1 MAASGLNHAAPRRR
15 PGSCPPSTRQLHCI
29 ETLYATHRHV
39 PSPHYCFDPD
49 ALLAKSIQQQ
59 LERLYRG
66 PNADASP
73 RQRPSS
79 ASQPHR
85 GRSTNSKQHGSGSQ
99 ARLSLTQSTPGAK
112 RGESSFSLSR
122 LSTPCSKRL
131 VASLSSPQPQRPH
144 GTTAAAISL
153 LTSTLPEPSQPP
165 AWCRQRGKE
174 EIIENELEP
183 VPNLIGL
190 SDYFMKRP
198 HFVYRPHSTGGGEAS
213 TSTADLYSGWH
224 DLDGARCHSRTRVTP
239 QLSRSSSST
248 TPGLPNSSSIRRPT
262 LQFGV
267 LPSSVVRRCAAGFS
281 GQPKPSQ
288 RIDTSAPAAD
298 HSRGVN
304 GAPLPP
310 GEAAIGVH
318 ASEPSSSSRHS
329 ASTFFLD
336 SEEVFFDEDPLAT
349 QLLQGPEAA
358 KCPATMHAPASEQA
372 AREHE
377 RADDPA
383 ASGTRA
389 AAALEPLVVESL
401 SSSAAQHAL
410 LPRAPETPSDPVASF
425 SSFSTDPASS
435 AAAGQ
440 PAAPATPK
448 PPSKSTLFL
457 RKRSP
462 SPWHRCRT
470 IDNLL
475 QKLLRLRV
483 QYERVRHQGHG
494 PCGVCDKSFL
504 EPPLSRDGSRTL
516 DQFHAVRSAAVF
528 AVAAG
533 TQHPTFAA
541 LSTSVT
547 GIKMLA
553 FIFSAASVAANA
565 ASCAGAAD
573 CTTEWRLIDTASGS
587 TGAIFGGFASCATAS
602 ALDTHIRSI
611 RGSSADAILLL
622 PLLRRIGKDIRAGQ
636 KGSEASTAE
645 DTASRT
651 TSGATDRGVEALLRA
666 LREEVRMD
674 DATYAELLRELHGSS
689 LSPVAGSSAAS
700 SAEATHT
707 VVLFPH
713 SMPHPPFAPP
723 HHTTG
728 CCDAAVATM
737 ASPPSPPEVNAEN
750 NHADGRARGAPLQ
763 AYEENLPSAPAAVLE
778 PLHAGEGAPCSQ
790 RFSSISS
797 IKLRSDSCVRGLA
810 APALTSHE
818 ETDASAPGP
827 VAELHPATATI
838 PAALG
843 SVFDDL
849 VHKSVQHS
857 QLRIIDE
864 LEGALRARLGKD
876 EEDAR
881 WEVCRRG
888 VNEEEVLR
896 RRALALDEAVK
907 GVDLLRQCRYLRA
920 RILGPQ
926 RGFAELCILK
936 ERGRCGNLW
945 AELLIRQEL
954 LVSLCSDAGERARA
968 EIEFEEQLKRTNW
981 IQTHAARDTTPI
993 KVNWAEW
1000 GGGVIGDMPFAPPL
1014 TGEQLS
1020 APTGDAPTKTSVTG
1034 DAPESVAASPL
1045 DIGLSVE
1052 KDVVEAAAPPAEDE
1066 SVADEHARGEDGIH
1080 LLPFPSFVV
1089 DGNLLGNG
1097 AGVPNE
1103 LRDWDEEQQRQSVA
1117 RHSGAVLTVPEH
1129 VDGIPIRMEGEL
1141 ENVSSREALASLADV
1156 APLPREASS
1165 PAAKGR
1171 AVDAMSDVQPH
1182 SAAPPAF
1189 SASEPKSS
1197 HNLQRP
1203 VMALPEDGELL
1214 PSANTPKTAEVESAA
1229 AAENAAAGAASRAE
1243 SQHPAGCHSVEYVQR
1258 RSLTTKAADTQE
1270 TVALTAASSVRLAK
1284 RRAAHAAE
1292 HHHGGLMTAIEP
1304 DEDGELVEGEVS
1316 QGLIAL
1322 TTPAAT
1328 TAAAGMVRFQEKCSA
1343 DEPHSKVHPQDV
1355 PRPLPRPAS
1364 TSAEMEHI
1372 EGRPSIDV
1380 HAAYGKVQGEG
1391 GQLQAPS
1398 VMESGADYALQRLPP
1413 PQLSA
1418 GNAADAEIR
1427 QPAQQPHSSVAS
1439 AEDSHASPP
1448 VSAQL
1453 QQTSAQTERSVSML
1467 GEDHMTDFAESPTD
1481 SRHFMSPLVTRSEK
1495 DSPNVVNAEVN
1506 LEVEEDE
1513 GDERADY
1520 GTYGTQQ
1527 LFKHVVSPPALRHCS
1542 TPAFFSSLVSTH
1554 LLEPTTEEDGKAP
1567 DVDGARDDHSR
1578 VRDEDASYEPGGDR
1592 DVAEEGAPR
1601 KRVEVEKCED
1611 ATNVLLLHGVD
1622 HAGDAVSE
1630 ELLCSVVHT
1639 ACFTDTECGGA
1650 DSGRHDEASVPS
1662 EGSLH
1667 RSLASP
1673 CTECENSAQ
1682 TSSSTAGK
1690 GQLKYDRSL
1699 DSDVLT
1705 PVARGLRQQCW
1716 EENSAAARLYKERA
1730 EEEHQLPAPHI
1741 PEFVWSVL
1749 AHQLQ
1754 KRDVNAKT
1762 AAEAPGTTGTPCGG
1776 AAGKGTEWRR
1786 RGGEHY
1792 ADCSREASSRGGFR
1806 DDGRASWSTE
1816 DSQPNSVPLT
1826 REHDTMQ
1833 HGSFIPQRWPLPCDE
1848 VTRSSP
1854 AQNPEMSGAAA
1865 AVLRIMLVDCPF
1877 ELHLRIRKRFS
1888 VAASPLLSHELSR
1901 APLRVG
1907 IPVHIA
1913 DSSTEEAQSNT

>member
-1 MAASGLNHAAPRRR
+1 MWAAAATKNSQHLCLSTLRLAFALLMCVCDRQGDLNRTTMAASGLNHAAPRRR

-85 GRSTNSKQHGSGSQ
+85 GRSTNSKQHGSGSR

-112 RGESSFSLSR
+112 RDESSFSLSR

-198 HFVYRPHSTGGGEAS
+198 HFVYRPRSTGGSEAS
-213 TSTADLYSGWH
+213 TSAADLYSGWH

-448 PPSKSTLFL
+448 PPSRSTLFL

-504 EPPLSRDGSRTL
+504 EPPLYACSKSAATQGKCFSSLST
-516 DQFHAVRSAAVF
+516 FAGTVRSHSRR
-528 AVAAG
+528 G
-533 TQHPTFAA
+533 RTQQQGRQPHARPVSRGSQRSG
-541 LSTSVT
+541 LCS
-547 GIKMLA
+547 GCGH
-553 FIFSAASVAANA
+553 SAP
-565 ASCAGAAD
+565 
-573 CTTEWRLIDTASGS
+573 
-587 TGAIFGGFASCATAS
+587 
-602 ALDTHIRSI
+602 HIRSAVDVGNGDQDASLHLF
-611 RGSSADAILLL
+611 RGFRRCECCEVLLPHDTVVPVPPTVPRNGASLTPRRGRRGPSSVASPAAPPRQRSTRMSDPFAAARPMPSYYCPCHSETASHRRPSARRSEEGDRCREGVRDEAGARAALDLDAKDHLLL
-622 PLLRRIGKDIRAGQ
+622 KLLRRIGKDIRAGQ

-666 LREEVRMD
+666 LREEVHMD
-674 DATYAELLRELHGSS
+674 DATYAELLRELHGSG

-700 SAEATHT
+700 SAEPTHT

-763 AYEENLPSAPAAVLE
+763 TYEENLPSAPAAVLE

-857 QLRIIDE
+857 QLRIIDA

-896 RRALALDEAVK
+896 RRALALEEAVK
-907 GVDLLRQCRYLRA
+907 GVDLVRQCRYLRA
-920 RILGPQ
+920 RILV
-926 RGFAELCILK
+926 AETELK
-936 ERGRCGNLW
+936 E
-945 AELLIRQEL
+945 
-954 LVSLCSDAGERARA
+954 
-968 EIEFEEQLKRTNW
+968 
-981 IQTHAARDTTPI
+981 
-993 KVNWAEW
+993 
-1000 GGGVIGDMPFAPPL
+1000 
-1014 TGEQLS
+1014 
-1020 APTGDAPTKTSVTG
+1020 
-1034 DAPESVAASPL
+1034 
-1045 DIGLSVE
+1045 
-1052 KDVVEAAAPPAEDE
+1052 
-1066 SVADEHARGEDGIH
+1066 
-1080 LLPFPSFVV
+1080 
-1089 DGNLLGNG
+1089 
-1097 AGVPNE
+1097 
-1103 LRDWDEEQQRQSVA
+1103 
-1117 RHSGAVLTVPEH
+1117 
-1129 VDGIPIRMEGEL
+1129 
-1141 ENVSSREALASLADV
+1141 
-1156 APLPREASS
+1156 
-1165 PAAKGR
+1165 
-1171 AVDAMSDVQPH
+1171 
-1182 SAAPPAF
+1182 
-1189 SASEPKSS
+1189 
-1197 HNLQRP
+1197 
-1203 VMALPEDGELL
+1203 
-1214 PSANTPKTAEVESAA
+1214 
-1229 AAENAAAGAASRAE
+1229 
-1243 SQHPAGCHSVEYVQR
+1243 
-1258 RSLTTKAADTQE
+1258 
-1270 TVALTAASSVRLAK
+1270 
-1284 RRAAHAAE
+1284 
-1292 HHHGGLMTAIEP
+1292 
-1304 DEDGELVEGEVS
+1304 
-1316 QGLIAL
+1316 
-1322 TTPAAT
+1322 
-1328 TAAAGMVRFQEKCSA
+1328 
-1343 DEPHSKVHPQDV
+1343 
-1355 PRPLPRPAS
+1355 
-1364 TSAEMEHI
+1364 
-1372 EGRPSIDV
+1372 
-1380 HAAYGKVQGEG
+1380 
-1391 GQLQAPS
+1391 
-1398 VMESGADYALQRLPP
+1398 
-1413 PQLSA
+1413 
-1418 GNAADAEIR
+1418 
-1427 QPAQQPHSSVAS
+1427 
-1439 AEDSHASPP
+1439 
-1448 VSAQL
+1448 
-1453 QQTSAQTERSVSML
+1453 
-1467 GEDHMTDFAESPTD
+1467 
-1481 SRHFMSPLVTRSEK
+1481 
-1495 DSPNVVNAEVN
+1495 
-1506 LEVEEDE
+1506 
-1513 GDERADY
+1513 
-1520 GTYGTQQ
+1520 
-1527 LFKHVVSPPALRHCS
+1527 
-1542 TPAFFSSLVSTH
+1542 
-1554 LLEPTTEEDGKAP
+1554 
-1567 DVDGARDDHSR
+1567 
-1578 VRDEDASYEPGGDR
+1578 
-1592 DVAEEGAPR
+1592 
-1601 KRVEVEKCED
+1601 
-1611 ATNVLLLHGVD
+1611 
-1622 HAGDAVSE
+1622 
-1630 ELLCSVVHT
+1630 
-1639 ACFTDTECGGA
+1639 
-1650 DSGRHDEASVPS
+1650 
-1662 EGSLH
+1662 
-1667 RSLASP
+1667 
-1673 CTECENSAQ
+1673 
-1682 TSSSTAGK
+1682 
-1690 GQLKYDRSL
+1690 
-1699 DSDVLT
+1699 
-1705 PVARGLRQQCW
+1705 
-1716 EENSAAARLYKERA
+1716 
-1730 EEEHQLPAPHI
+1730 
-1741 PEFVWSVL
+1741 
-1749 AHQLQ
+1749 
-1754 KRDVNAKT
+1754 
-1762 AAEAPGTTGTPCGG
+1762 
-1776 AAGKGTEWRR
+1776 
-1786 RGGEHY
+1786 
-1792 ADCSREASSRGGFR
+1792 
-1806 DDGRASWSTE
+1806 
-1816 DSQPNSVPLT
+1816 
-1826 REHDTMQ
+1826 
-1833 HGSFIPQRWPLPCDE
+1833 
-1848 VTRSSP
+1848 
-1854 AQNPEMSGAAA
+1854 
-1865 AVLRIMLVDCPF
+1865 
-1877 ELHLRIRKRFS
+1877 
-1888 VAASPLLSHELSR
+1888 
-1901 APLRVG
+1901 
-1907 IPVHIA
+1907 
-1913 DSSTEEAQSNT
+1913 